1 MKSAILSPERE
12 MYVSPYAIFATVVV
26 VVMLVYI
33 ALRRRVGAITKPAG
47 KSGPKVA
54 NPAVIES
61 LRQNLRLK
69 TGYNEPLIDRLIQ
82 FERERLP
89 NAPLQSLMES
99 AIERWERDNR

>member
-1 MKSAILSPERE
+1 
-12 MYVSPYAIFATVVV
+12 MYVPPYAIFATVVV
-26 VVMLVYI
+26 VVILVCI
-33 ALRRRVGAITKPAG
+33 ALRRRIRATTKATG

-82 FERERLP
+82 FEQERLP
-89 NAPLQSLMES
+89 NAPLQTLMES

>member
-1 MKSAILSPERE
+1 
-12 MYVSPYAIFATVVV
+12 MYIPPYAIFATVVLIV
-26 VVMLVYI
+26 ILVYI
-33 ALRRRVGAITKPAG
+33 ALRPKLGATTKPVG
-47 KSGPKVA
+47 ISGPKVA

-82 FERERLP
+82 FERERVP
-89 NAPLQSLMES
+89 NAPLQTLMES